1 MTQDMASHNS
11 SILPNVS
18 EASMQMVH
26 EVNELQEEVSLFC
39 CIREDEQESSRMLA
53 ATLQGQELRPCGA
66 DRMG

>member
-1 MTQDMASHNS
+1 
-11 SILPNVS
+11 
-18 EASMQMVH
+18 MQMEH
-26 EVNELQEEVSLFC
+26 EVNELLEEVSLFC